1 MVLDNHQPRDGRT
14 LLGLRPPAELAEGP
28 IPQGP
33 AAPPEPQLVQAGAPP
48 PRPTYT
54 VVSSGWDSEDQESRG
69 KGSDLATALR
79 AGAVLIVFL
88 VAVALLLR

>member
-1 MVLDNHQPRDGRT
+1 
-14 LLGLRPPAELAEGP
+14 
-28 IPQGP
+28 
-33 AAPPEPQLVQAGAPP
+33 LVQAGAPP